1 MRTAYQL
8 HQSVDPT
15 ILFEEYLHYAKI
27 TRREEREAEKAIEKK
42 WSFKRMIKNR
52 FSKGQTGTVIEV
64 AVRQLS
70 ELDGEKNEETTVE
83 RGDPFDAFNNLTY
96 SHPSHVSDAEWK
108 ALSRGVR
115 TVEWSTCF
123 YLITSDIIGPFG
135 IPWAFSQLGYGPGV
149 AFFTLFGSAAA
160 LAGFYLWWIF
170 IEMDSDR
177 YPLRDYGAA
186 FFRVFGPKSRH
197 IINVLQS
204 LQMILTLGSLILG
217 MGQSIAQISQGT
229 SKPLCF
235 VICLLIFVLLGIGLG
250 QVRTLQRLGWLSNF
264 AVWMN
269 VLAVIICMGVIAHSP
284 PNFEATQ
291 ASFGDN
297 FVEGPIRTFAGFP
310 PEEYA
315 SGGKGLIAAMNGIN
329 QCVYAFAGAILFF
342 NFLAEM
348 RNPWD
353 FWKGLVCAQVF
364 LFLFYIMFGIY
375 VYSLQGQFAFN
386 PVQQGLSLYNYQ
398 TAANICYIMT
408 GFIAAAMY
416 GNIGIKVIYNNVFQ
430 ELLSAPPLTV
440 VKGKIIWVFMVP
452 IYWAIAFIIAAS
464 IPQFSYLTGL
474 LSAMCF
480 VSFTYTFPA
489 LLAMGF
495 RIKKDAMLP
504 DESFDETTL
513 KYTRHDD
520 GMQRWTRGFLKHWYF
535 NAFDALYLLASLVTV
550 GLGSYAAIEGLISS
564 FDGTS
569 VATSWGCTAPV

>member
-1 MRTAYQL
+1 
-8 HQSVDPT
+8 
-15 ILFEEYLHYAKI
+15 
-27 TRREEREAEKAIEKK
+27 
-42 WSFKRMIKNR
+42 
-52 FSKGQTGTVIEV
+52 
-64 AVRQLS
+64 
-70 ELDGEKNEETTVE
+70 
-83 RGDPFDAFNNLTY
+83 
-96 SHPSHVSDAEWK
+96 
-108 ALSRGVR
+108 
-115 TVEWSTCF
+115 
-123 YLITSDIIGPFG
+123 
-135 IPWAFSQLGYGPGV
+135 
-149 AFFTLFGSAAA
+149 
-160 LAGFYLWWIF
+160 
-170 IEMDSDR
+170 
-177 YPLRDYGAA
+177 
-186 FFRVFGPKSRH
+186 
-197 IINVLQS
+197 
-204 LQMILTLGSLILG
+204 
-217 MGQSIAQISQGT
+217 
-229 SKPLCF
+229 
-235 VICLLIFVLLGIGLG
+235 
-250 QVRTLQRLGWLSNF
+250 
-264 AVWMN
+264 
-269 VLAVIICMGVIAHSP
+269 MGVIAHSP
-284 PNFEATQ
+284 PNFDATQ

-430 ELLSAPPLTV
+430 ELFSAPPLTV
-440 VKGKIIWVFMVP
+440 MKGKIIWVFMVP

-474 LSAMCF
+474 LSAICF

-489 LLAMGF
+489 LLVIGF
-495 RIKKDAMLP
+495 RIKRDAMLP

-535 NAFDALYLLASLVTV
+535 NVFDVLYLLASLVTV